1 MILGVTW
8 PFGMK
13 VGKGDIIGYGV
24 LHINRHAFR
33 QSRWAWTMCFFYMS
47 LLLPWIAQC
56 SSLSVLHPVT
66 GARECGMIQREKSIF
81 LFFNS
86 LSKKKAS
93 WTGRIS
99 FCWELA
105 YSHQLWLGSLIEENS
120 LNIQHW
126 NRELVKGT
134 TVGWKEE
141 NQRPND
147 WIKGSACGF
156 CYGFFHRMN
165 KGGEA
170 TRKAM
175 PLCRR
180 G

>member
-1 MILGVTW
+1 MTFRDESGERGHNWVWGT
-8 PFGMK
+8 PHKSPCFQAVK
-13 VGKGDIIGYGV
+13 VGMDDV
-24 LHINRHAFR
+24 LFLYVFAFALNSAVFIFER
-33 QSRWAWTMCFFYMS
+33 SSSCDRCAWVWNDT
-47 LLLPWIAQC
+47 
-56 SSLSVLHPVT
+56 
-66 GARECGMIQREKSIF
+66 QREKSIF